1 MSLPEPNIIVER
13 HHIPLSV
20 YMQIY
25 GNPIANTTIAPS
37 VTTNIRA
44 TPSSTTSIFSSGFLG
59 NTPTTTTR
67 RTTAATNNNTT
78 IPQTTQS
85 SRQTTAGATNNR
97 VRIEALATGDE
108 NDLNLFNALFATLI
122 NPTRMDTV
130 NRQSN
135 GLTPEQIADN
145 STIMTY
151 SGNPGPSEDQPS
163 STICSICTLEYEPR
177 QHIRSLD
184 QCDHCFHISCIDR
197 WLADHNTCPLCRTNV
212 LPEAA
217 TNTTNQHRS
226 AATNSSNNRLNDI
239 D

>member
-25 GNPIANTTIAPS
+25 GNSGANITTAPS
-37 VTTNIRA
+37 VTTNMRA
-44 TPSSTTSIFSSGFLG
+44 TPSSTTSIFSTGFLG

-67 RTTAATNNNTT
+67 RTTTATT
-78 IPQTTQS
+78 IPETTQS
-85 SRQTTAGATNNR
+85 SRQTTTAGRAPNNR

-122 NPTRMDTV
+122 NPTRAAEQSS
-130 NRQSN
+130 RQS
-135 GLTPEQIADN
+135 GLTHEQIADN

-151 SGNPGPSEDQPS
+151 SANPGPSEDQPS

-217 TNTTNQHRS
+217 TNTTNQHRP
-226 AATNSSNNRLNDI
+226 AATNSTNSRLNDI